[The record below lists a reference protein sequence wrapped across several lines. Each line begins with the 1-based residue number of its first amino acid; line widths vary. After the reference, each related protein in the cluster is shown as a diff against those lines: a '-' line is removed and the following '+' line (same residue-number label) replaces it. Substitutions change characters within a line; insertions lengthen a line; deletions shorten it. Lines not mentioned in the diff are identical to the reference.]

1 MRIRKEMCER
11 KADRHIVYLDR
22 NSIQLCVNGSLV
34 YCFVLL
40 DDSLQPR
47 GKSITKLV
55 GGGADS
61 NV

>member
-11 KADRHIVYLDR
+11 EAYPHIVYLDR
-22 NSIQLCVNGSLV
+22 NSIQLRVNGSLV

-47 GKSITKLV
+47 GEIH
-55 GGGADS
+55 
-61 NV
+61 N